1 MSEIR
6 PQNPK
11 VGQVYTALILA
22 AYNQEQE
29 QTEDKKGWARYRLVI
44 DIADGESKGYY
55 AHNFEDFQRR
65 QYLGVLDWYLPTD
78 DYDESRYES
87 IKRRLEQQA
96 TADKIKA
103 GANNRKDGVY
113 RS

>member
-55 AHNFEDFQRR
+55 AQNFEDFQRR

-103 GANNRKDGVY
+103 ANVSYNIIIG
-113 RS
+113 